1 MRIKR
6 GVAAHKRHKKIFKAN
21 KGYRGPCKNVFK
33 RAMEAWLKAG
43 QHAYIGR
50 KLKKRTFR
58 RLWIVRINN
67 ALEALGI
74 KYSRFI
80 HAQSKSGIKLNR
92 KVISELAVNYPKT
105 FNVLVEEIKKSS

>member
-43 QHAYIGR
+43 QHAYKGR

-58 RLWIVRINN
+58 RLWIVRIGN
-67 ALEALGI
+67 ALKDFGI
-74 KYSRFI
+74 NYSRFI
-80 HAQSKSGIKLNR
+80 NAQLKSGVKINR
-92 KVISELAVNYPKT
+92 KVLSEMAVNYPAS
-105 FNVLVEEIKKSS
+105 FGVLVNEIKKSS